1 MKKRTNEDWLSSLRT
16 EELRDSAI
24 SDLRLIIID
33 GLSYA
38 LSSWLEQK
46 DPRFSSLAEEVAQ
59 ETILRVLDK
68 IDTFEGRS
76 QFTTWVHTISVR
88 LALSEL
94 RHAKWKEYSLD
105 QMLENEEPSD
115 ATYEIPDDRTNVENS
130 VEQDEMMR
138 LISQSMKEVLSEKQR
153 MALVA
158 VSVNGIPM
166 EVVAQK
172 MGMNRNAL
180 YKLLHDARLKLK
192 NHLESQ
198 GFLTDEVLSASKRS
212 K

>member
-1 MKKRTNEDWLSSLRT
+1 MKKRTNEDWLSSLRS

-24 SDLRLIIID
+24 SDLRSIIID

-46 DPRFSSLAEEVAQ
+46 DPRFSPLAEEVAQ

-68 IDTFEGRS
+68 LDTFEGRS
-76 QFTTWVHTISVR
+76 QFTTWVHTIAVR

-105 QMLENEEPSD
+105 QMLENEDPSD
-115 ATYEIPDDRTNVENS
+115 QPYEIPDDSTSIESS

-138 LISQSMKEVLSEKQR
+138 LISQSMEEVLSEKQR

-166 EVVAQK
+166 EVVAHR
-172 MGMNRNAL
+172 MGTNRNAL

-198 GFLTDEVLSASKRS
+198 GFLTDEILSAF
-212 K
+212 